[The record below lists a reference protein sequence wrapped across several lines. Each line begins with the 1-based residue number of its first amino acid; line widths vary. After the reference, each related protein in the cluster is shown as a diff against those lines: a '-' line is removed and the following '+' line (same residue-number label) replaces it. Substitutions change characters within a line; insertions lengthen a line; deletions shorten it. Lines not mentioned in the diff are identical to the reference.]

1 MTALKAVIARWW
13 GEFPVYAYAAV
24 CGALCLVLMA
34 SRGVTYDHTQ
44 TLLSFRIFY
53 TTAAVYFFIDIT
65 VRLVRDRPAHPLAWA
80 RDRYF
85 SARSMRHLLLAV
97 TATATLALT
106 ACAPTDEADSGSD
119 SAADGSS
126 ESPAADECT
135 PDSMETVADGTLTIA
150 TDDPAY
156 EPWFVDN
163 DPTNG
168 QGYESAVAYAIAEQ
182 LGYTEDQV
190 TWITVPFNKVVQ
202 PAPKDFDFDVN
213 QVSITEARREAVDF
227 SSGYYDVVQT
237 VITNKG
243 SSLDGAT
250 SIADLADAKLGAQV
264 GTTSYTAITEQIQPA
279 EEPAVFD
286 TNDQAVQA
294 LNNGQIDGIVVDL
307 PTAYFMT
314 AVQLDD
320 GTIVG
325 QLPLPDGEP
334 EQFGAVLDK
343 DSPLTDCVSGAVDAL
358 REDGILDQIGQEWLA
373 QQGAPELS

>member
-1 MTALKAVIARWW
+1 MLKTA
-13 GEFPVYAYAAV
+13 
-24 CGALCLVLMA
+24 
-34 SRGVTYDHTQ
+34 
-44 TLLSFRIFY
+44 
-53 TTAAVYFFIDIT
+53 
-65 VRLVRDRPAHPLAWA
+65 RP
-80 RDRYF
+80 
-85 SARSMRHLLLAV
+85 RSMRHLVLAA

-106 ACAPTDEADSGSD
+106 ACAPTDDSDSGSD

-135 PDSMETVADGTLTIA
+135 PDSLETVADGTLTIA

-182 LGYTEDQV
+182 LGYTQDQV
-190 TWITVPFNKVVQ
+190 TWVTVPFNKVVQ
-202 PAPKDFDFDVN
+202 PGPKDFDFDVN
-213 QVSITEARREAVDF
+213 QVSITEARRKAVDF

-243 SSLDGAT
+243 SSIDGVT

-264 GTTSYTAITEQIQPA
+264 GTTSYTAITDQIQPS

>member
-1 MTALKAVIARWW
+1 MLKT
-13 GEFPVYAYAAV
+13 
-24 CGALCLVLMA
+24 
-34 SRGVTYDHTQ
+34 SRRV
-44 TLLSFRIFY
+44 
-53 TTAAVYFFIDIT
+53 AK
-65 VRLVRDRPAHPLAWA
+65 
-80 RDRYF
+80 
-85 SARSMRHLLLAV
+85 RHLAV
-97 TATATLALT
+97 VALATATLALT
-106 ACAPTDEADSGSD
+106 ACAPTDEADTADDSAGSGS
-119 SAADGSS
+119 GSS

-135 PDSMETVADGTLTIA
+135 PDSMETVTPGTLTIA

-168 QGYESAVAYAIAEQ
+168 EGYESAVAYAIAEQ
-182 LGYTEDQV
+182 LGYTTEQV
-190 TWITVPFNKVVQ
+190 TWVTVPFNKVVQ
-202 PAPKDFDFDVN
+202 PGPKDFDFDVN
-213 QVSITEARREAVDF
+213 QVSITEARRKAVDF

-243 SSLDGAT
+243 SAIDGAS

-264 GTTSYTAITEQIQPA
+264 GTTSYTAITDEIQPSQD
-279 EEPAVFD
+279 PAVFD

-294 LNNGQIDGIVVDL
+294 LKNGQIDGIVVDL

-320 GTIVG
+320 GKIVG

-334 EQFGAVLDK
+334 EQFGAVLGK
-343 DSPLTDCVSGAVDAL
+343 SSPLTDCISGAVDAL
-358 REDGILDQIGQEWLA
+358 RDDGILDQINQEWLA

>member
-1 MTALKAVIARWW
+1 MLKTA
-13 GEFPVYAYAAV
+13 
-24 CGALCLVLMA
+24 
-34 SRGVTYDHTQ
+34 
-44 TLLSFRIFY
+44 
-53 TTAAVYFFIDIT
+53 
-65 VRLVRDRPAHPLAWA
+65 RP
-80 RDRYF
+80 
-85 SARSMRHLLLAV
+85 RSMRHLVLAA
-97 TATATLALT
+97 TATATLVLT

-135 PDSMETVADGTLTIA
+135 PDSMETIADGTLTIA

-182 LGYTEDQV
+182 LGYTQDQV
-190 TWITVPFNKVVQ
+190 TWVTVPFNKVVQ
-202 PAPKDFDFDVN
+202 PGPKDFDFDVN
-213 QVSITEARREAVDF
+213 QVSITEARRNAVDF

-243 SSLDGAT
+243 SSIDGVT

-264 GTTSYTAITEQIQPA
+264 GTTSYTAIIDQIQPS

-325 QLPLPDGEP
+325 QLPLPAGEP

-358 REDGILDQIGQEWLA
+358 REDGILDQISQEWLA

>member
-1 MTALKAVIARWW
+1 MLKTARPRSLRH
-13 GEFPVYAYAAV
+13 
-24 CGALCLVLMA
+24 LVL
-34 SRGVTYDHTQ
+34 
-44 TLLSFRIFY
+44 
-53 TTAAVYFFIDIT
+53 AA
-65 VRLVRDRPAHPLAWA
+65 
-80 RDRYF
+80 
-85 SARSMRHLLLAV
+85 

-106 ACAPTDEADSGSD
+106 ACAPTDEADPGSD
-119 SAADGSS
+119 SAADDSS

-168 QGYESAVAYAIAEQ
+168 EGYESAVAYAIAEQ
-182 LGYTEDQV
+182 LGYTQDQV
-190 TWITVPFNKVVQ
+190 TWVTVPFNKVVQ
-202 PAPKDFDFDVN
+202 PGPKDFDFDVN
-213 QVSITEARREAVDF
+213 QVSITEARRKAVDF

-243 SSLDGAT
+243 SSIDGVT

-264 GTTSYTAITEQIQPA
+264 GTTSYTAITEQIQPS

-343 DSPLTDCVSGAVDAL
+343 GSPLTACVSGAVDAL